1 VKLTQRRIEGLECPR
16 DKKDILVF
24 DDEQAGLGVRV
35 TSGGGKWYL
44 AQYRRAGEKRRVP
57 LGSCSAISLAVAREA
72 ARALMGDVA
81 KGRAPAAER
90 KETAKKEKEQAER
103 ESLTFGVLIDQWGER
118 HLAGRRP
125 GYAAEATRALRFA
138 FAKQLKE
145 PAGALEAKVVRRT
158 INTIADADKKA
169 TARLT
174 MAYGRAC
181 YAWAAGRDLVPAN
194 PFGGIKTEAVPARD
208 RVLSDAEL
216 RAVCQATERP
226 GAYNSIVSLLIL
238 TGQRRDEVA
247 AMVWGELSP
256 DLSTWTIPS
265 SRTKNG
271 LPHTVPLSEQ
281 AQAILRAVPR
291 RSREPDDN
299 GPDLVFSARGGPF
312 AGWSKAK
319 ARLDEDVVGRL
330 LKQTEEQRLDPGAL
344 RAPERWTLHDLR
356 RTLATGLQKLGVR
369 LEVTEAVLNHV
380 SGSRA
385 GIAGVYQ
392 RHSWAD
398 EKRAA
403 LDAWGAH
410 VAALVEG
417 REPQENVLPLSAR
430 AGAKTAN

>member
-1 VKLTQRRIEGLECPR
+1 
-16 DKKDILVF
+16 
-24 DDEQAGLGVRV
+24 
-35 TSGGGKWYL
+35 
-44 AQYRRAGEKRRVP
+44 
-57 LGSCSAISLAVAREA
+57 
-72 ARALMGDVA
+72 
-81 KGRAPAAER
+81 
-90 KETAKKEKEQAER
+90 
-103 ESLTFGVLIDQWGER
+103 
-118 HLAGRRP
+118 
-125 GYAAEATRALRFA
+125 
-138 FAKQLKE
+138 
-145 PAGALEAKVVRRT
+145 
-158 INTIADADKKA
+158 
-169 TARLT
+169 

-216 RAVCQATERP
+216 RAVSQATERP

-291 RSREPDDN
+291 RSRELDDS